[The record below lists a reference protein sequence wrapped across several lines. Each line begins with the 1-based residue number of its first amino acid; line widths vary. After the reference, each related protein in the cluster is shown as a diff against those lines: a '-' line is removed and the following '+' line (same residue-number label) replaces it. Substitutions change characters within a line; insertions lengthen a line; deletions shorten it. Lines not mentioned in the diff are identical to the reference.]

1 MRERSRDKSR
11 LEDILKSIGYVRQ
24 YVENVKFE
32 QFVNDTKRH
41 FAIIKNVE
49 IIGEA
54 ANMLTRNF
62 RQSHTELPWRQIA
75 FEKPLIL

>member
-1 MRERSRDKSR
+1 MR
-11 LEDILKSIGYVRQ
+11 Y
-24 YVENVKFE
+24 
-32 QFVNDTKRH
+32 